1 MALSNK
7 TKYLKFISSLEELLI
22 DTGFTPLY
30 LDILNEEIANTEL
43 LIPIIGEFSA
53 GKSSLLNDFLG
64 ESVLP
69 VGLTPETE
77 LATELR
83 YGKESYI
90 VAELV
95 EGGSEK
101 FAIDDFETIK
111 HRAEDFSHLKAYINN
126 EHLKNIEPLVLVD
139 MPGFGANIANHS
151 KAINFYIPR
160 GVFFIVLS
168 SVEEGGLTQS
178 MIRRLSELDN
188 LERDFT
194 VIVSKSNLR
203 STSEVA
209 EIVDYISEQLA
220 LNFDNNQKV
229 VSIGNLQ
236 TKELSETINR
246 INSQTILD
254 NLFLPQLKNSI
265 HEIIDNITISKN
277 VKNNN
282 QDLNEHT
289 IRELA
294 RSIHNIENKRESV
307 ISSLNSEYSNS
318 VVNNCIDYVGKL
330 LEQSQEE
337 LGSYLAKNNTDLLNS
352 TILEIIR
359 EGLSYKLKSEL
370 QAVSNKVVMEFE
382 NELKSL
388 NASMSDFGMNTHWAD
403 EITERMKDALEK
415 TGGAVSNFN
424 KYMSDKLT
432 SENKDS
438 KESKFIDHSKAIFRT
453 VSTVVAV
460 TTSVV
465 APIAE
470 IVIIFLPEII
480 EFFTKRSREAKLK
493 ESVRTNLIPKV
504 KQVLRQKLPDVIEEQ
519 VSKMIND
526 IAQSFE
532 NELDEKRALIV
543 KLESERNEKLSDIN
557 QEVLQ
562 LEQLNQE
569 VLQLAEVSFHK

>member
-1 MALSNK
+1 MASSNK
-7 TKYLKFISSLEELLI
+7 IKYMKFISSLEDLLI

-30 LDILNEEIANTEL
+30 LDILKEEITNTEL

-83 YGKESYI
+83 YGKENYI

-111 HRAEDFSHLKAYINN
+111 HRAKDFSHLKAYLNN

-188 LERDFT
+188 LEREFA

-203 STSEVA
+203 SPSEVA

-229 VSIGNLQ
+229 ASIGNLQ

-246 INSQTILD
+246 INSETILE

-265 HEIIDNITISKN
+265 HEIIDNISISKN

-289 IRELA
+289 IRELV
-294 RSIHNIENKRESV
+294 RSIQNIENKRESV

-318 VVNNCIDYVGKL
+318 VVNSCIDYVGKL

-359 EGLSYKLKSEL
+359 EGLSYKLKLEL
-370 QAVSNKVVMEFE
+370 QEVSSKVVMEFE

-424 KYMSDKLT
+424 KYMSDKIT

-438 KESKFIDHSKAIFRT
+438 KSIDHSKAIFRT

-480 EFFTKRSREAKLK
+480 EFFTKKSQEAKLK

-504 KQVLRQKLPDVIEEQ
+504 KQGLRQKLPCVIEEQ

-543 KLESERNEKLSDIN
+543 KLESERNERLSDIN
-557 QEVLQ
+557 QEILQ

>member
-1 MALSNK
+1 MASSNK
-7 TKYLKFISSLEELLI
+7 KKYLKFISSLEELLI
-22 DTGFTPLY
+22 DTGFTPMY
-30 LDILNEEIANTEL
+30 LDILKEEIANTEL

-64 ESVLP
+64 ESILP

-83 YGKESYI
+83 YGKENYI

-95 EGGSEK
+95 DGGSEK

-111 HRAEDFSHLKAYINN
+111 YRAKDFSHLKAYLNN
-126 EHLKNIEPLVLVD
+126 QHLKNIEPMVLVD

-188 LERDFT
+188 LEREFA
-194 VIVSKSNLR
+194 VIVSKGNLR
-203 STSEVA
+203 SPSEVA

-229 VSIGNLQ
+229 ASIDNLK

-246 INSQTILD
+246 INSETILE
-254 NLFLPQLKNSI
+254 NLFLPQLKNSV

-289 IRELA
+289 IRELV
-294 RSIHNIENKRESV
+294 RSIQNIENKRESV

-370 QAVSNKVVMEFE
+370 QEVSSKVVMEFE

-415 TGGAVSNFN
+415 TGGAVNNFS
-424 KYMSDKLT
+424 KYISDKLT
-432 SENKDS
+432 SESKDS
-438 KESKFIDHSKAIFRT
+438 NSIDHSKAIFRT

-504 KQVLRQKLPDVIEEQ
+504 KQGLRQKLPDVIEEQ